1 MKELEEMGL
10 MWGEA
15 QAMAQNRIECQH
27 LIKVLCPSRD
37 KEVEYWVGEFGRT
50 FA

>member
-10 MWGEA
+10 TWGESQA
-15 QAMAQNRIECQH
+15 QVPDRIECQC
-27 LIKVLCPSRD
+27 LIKVLFSRRD

>member
-15 QAMAQNRIECQH
+15 QAKAQNRIECQS

-37 KEVEYWVGEFGRT
+37 KEVEYWMGEFGRT